1 MLYNAKNGSLTL
13 GNARM
18 DYIRFGSGSRNLI
31 ILPGL
36 GDGLTTVKGT
46 ALPMALSYRLFAR
59 DFTVY
64 MFSRR
69 QPLPDGFSTRDMAQ
83 DQKTAMD
90 LLGIEKADIL
100 GVSMGGMI
108 AQHLAADYP
117 ERVNRLVLAVTC
129 PRANPMLTSAIDR
142 WVEMADKGDHTALM
156 DDNVRQIYSED
167 YYRKNRWLIPLMG
180 ILTKPKSYR
189 RFLIQ
194 AEACRSHDCFD
205 RLSTIACPTLVMA
218 GGQDA
223 VVGEAPSRELAD
235 NIPGARLL
243 CYPQWGHGVYEEEPA
258 FNKAVLSFLLE
269 TD

>member
-1 MLYNAKNGSLTL
+1 MLYNAKNGTLAL

-69 QPLPDGFSTRDMAQ
+69 QPLPEGFSTRDMAR

-117 ERVNRLVLAVTC
+117 EKIIKLVLAVTC
-129 PRANPMLTSAIDR
+129 PEPNPVMVTAIEGWLEDALR
-142 WVEMADKGDHTALM
+142 DDHAALM
-156 DDNVRQIYSED
+156 DSNLQLIYS
-167 YYRKNRWLIPLMG
+167 N
-180 ILTKPKSYR
+180 
-189 RFLIQ
+189 
-194 AEACRSHDCFD
+194 
-205 RLSTIACPTLVMA
+205 
-218 GGQDA
+218 
-223 VVGEAPSRELAD
+223 
-235 NIPGARLL
+235 N
-243 CYPQWGHGVYEEEPA
+243 
-258 FNKAVLSFLLE
+258 
-269 TD
+269 